1 MYSIVRRVFS
11 SGQVYFS
18 VYNKAGRL
26 VVLTKK
32 PHIAEKFKQRVD

>member
-1 MYSIVRRVFS
+1 MYLIVRRVFS